1 MTAYWQNVCRMMSVP
16 FLSIQM
22 FGRAGR
28 NGCNSRAHLVYTNE
42 QLKGVKDPFLSR
54 YCTDQENCL
63 RAILLEGIGSKEK
76 GHRDTAC
83 CDRCNWC
90 LIPYAR
96 LDMLAPTPPARKKRS
111 VCLREIDSTL
121 KKKLKVELL
130 AERERILQEIP
141 EYQMLGA
148 NFLCSKSVIEEL
160 CDKAAFIRTKED
172 LDDIF
177 CLRPELRLRFY
188 NTIWNLVSSA
198 PLPCKRRRM

>member
-1 MTAYWQNVCRMMSVP
+1 
-16 FLSIQM
+16 
-22 FGRAGR
+22 
-28 NGCNSRAHLVYTNE
+28 
-42 QLKGVKDPFLSR
+42 
-54 YCTDQENCL
+54 
-63 RAILLEGIGSKEK
+63 
-76 GHRDTAC
+76 
-83 CDRCNWC
+83 
-90 LIPYAR
+90 
-96 LDMLAPTPPARKKRS
+96 MLAPTPPARKKRS

-121 KKKLKVELL
+121 KMKLKVELL

-148 NFLCSKSVIEEL
+148 TFLCSKSVIEEL

-177 CLRPELRLRFY
+177 CLCPELRLRFY